1 MRIIRLALIVLVL
14 LALVPTSPAQAGS
27 KHVRVTMVDEG
38 HAFCP
43 TRVLVVGGVA
53 VRAGRCYILAVLRDT
68 RGAFFVF
75 MDPATRL
82 PRGQLVSLNSFEG
95 RKIRGRI
102 YYQVPMPMSLQVLF
116 IPVNTIQAIQLREED
131 EEDEDEDDDEHEH
144 HVRVV
149 QSNLIL
155 ILTSMPTPDVTV
167 TFVVRF

>member
-1 MRIIRLALIVLVL
+1 MRIICLALSVLVL
-14 LALVPTSPAQAGS
+14 LALVSTPPAQAGS

-43 TRVLVVGGVA
+43 ARVFVVGGVA
-53 VRAGRCYILAVLRDT
+53 VRAGRCYVLAVLRDT

-75 MDPATRL
+75 MDPATKL
-82 PRGQLVSLNSFEG
+82 PRGQLVSLNTSEG
-95 RKIRGRI
+95 HKIRGRI
-102 YYQVPMPMSLQVLF
+102 YYQVPMPRTAQVLF
-116 IPVNTIQAIQLREED
+116 IPMNTIQAIQLREED
-131 EEDEDEDDDEHEH
+131 EEDEDEDDEHEH